1 MFSLPC
7 LLTTRFLFA
16 LIRITINHG
25 SDQGHDADHVG
36 VDDGDDDGVSDDD
49 DDDGVSD
56 DDDDDGDD
64 GDHAGVDDDDD
75 GVGEVGNHDVP
86 ERRSLP

>member
-36 VDDGDDDGVSDDD
+36 VDDDN
-49 DDDGVSD
+49 
-56 DDDDDGDD
+56 DDDGDD
-64 GDHAGVDDDDD
+64 GDHVGVDGDD
-75 GVGEVGNHDVP
+75 GGEVGNRDVP

>member
-16 LIRITINHG
+16 LIRITINHD
-25 SDQGHDADHVG
+25 SDQGHDGDHVG
-36 VDDGDDDGVSDDD
+36 VDDG

>member
-16 LIRITINHG
+16 LIRITINHD

-49 DDDGVSD
+49 DDD
-56 DDDDDGDD
+56 DGDD
-64 GDHAGVDDDDD
+64 GDHVGVDGDD
-75 GVGEVGNHDVP
+75 GGEVGNRDVP

>member
-16 LIRITINHG
+16 LIRITINHD
-25 SDQGHDADHVG
+25 SDQGHDGDHVG
-36 VDDGDDDGVSDDD
+36 VDDDN
-49 DDDGVSD
+49 
-56 DDDDDGDD
+56 DDDGDD
-64 GDHAGVDDDDD
+64 GDHVGVDGDD
-75 GVGEVGNHDVP
+75 GGEVGNRDVP